1 MRSSIKY
8 SILLLVMILTIFSCS
23 KNSGQGSITMVLS
36 GSVHGQLD
44 PCG

>member
-1 MRSSIKY
+1 MKFIVKY
-8 SILLLVMILTIFSCS
+8 SITMLTVVLMISSCTEVSGHGSVTI
-23 KNSGQGSITMVLS
+23 VLS

>member
-1 MRSSIKY
+1 MKRKIQSTVIY
-8 SILLLVMILTIFSCS
+8 ILCCLIFWSCS
-23 KNSGQGSITMVLS
+23 ETSAGSFTMILS

>member
-1 MRSSIKY
+1 MKLKLKRS
-8 SILLLVMILTIFSCS
+8 LIFIIMSVTFWSCS
-23 KNSGQGSITMVLS
+23 ETSAGSFTMILS

>member
-1 MRSSIKY
+1 MRSFIKH
-8 SILLLVMILTIFSCS
+8 SILSLVMMLTILSCS
-23 KNSGQGSITMVLS
+23 KTSGQGSITMVLS